1 MLARSGEIPA
11 PCPVPLSLTA
21 TIPSSRMPA
30 FSHFWIRRMM
40 RLSPIRCSTKRMSQS
55 LLTSSKKDRMR
66 SEEHTSELQ
75 SRQYLVCRLLLEKK
89 NEDAL
94 IVPLFSPLKKKLLGF
109 LFLNDPDDGKIP
121 TVE

>member
-1 MLARSGEIPA
+1 MLARRGEITA

-55 LLTSSKKDRMR
+55 LLILPCQAVHSRCR
-66 SEEHTSELQ
+66 VLFEFEEHLFEMIRADVVEERGELILLPLPC
-75 SRQYLVCRLLLEKK
+75 YLPY
-89 NEDAL
+89 AL
-94 IVPLFSPLKKKLLGF
+94 QPL
-109 LFLNDPDDGKIP
+109 
-121 TVE
+121 